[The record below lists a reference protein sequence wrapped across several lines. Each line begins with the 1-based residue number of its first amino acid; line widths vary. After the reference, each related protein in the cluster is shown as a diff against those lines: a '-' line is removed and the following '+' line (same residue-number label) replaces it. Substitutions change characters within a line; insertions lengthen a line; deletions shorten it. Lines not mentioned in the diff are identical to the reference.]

1 MTNNALNKNGRIY
14 NGSPNAINHTQ
25 DTCDFIEE
33 VVGKCADNPGYIF
46 ASEVIAWSSSL
57 KQEDRVAFE
66 THRERLMQVSM
77 SGVIGKL
84 GM

>member
-46 ASEVIAWSSSL
+46 APEVIAWSSSL

-66 THRERLMQVSM
+66 TLRVRLKEDGLSF
-77 SGVIGKL
+77 GNL
-84 GM
+84 G